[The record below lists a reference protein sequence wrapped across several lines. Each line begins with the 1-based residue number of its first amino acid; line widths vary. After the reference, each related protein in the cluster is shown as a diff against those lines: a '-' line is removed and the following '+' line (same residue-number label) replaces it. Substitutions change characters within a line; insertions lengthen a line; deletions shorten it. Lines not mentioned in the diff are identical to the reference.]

1 MLKPYLIFLIV
12 INFITLV
19 AFGYDKA
26 AASDGRFRIPVYSL
40 MLPLSIGG
48 AYGAMLP
55 HFLYRHKIRKSYF
68 TVPIV
73 FCAAVNTI
81 ILAALHFV

>member
-1 MLKPYLIFLIV
+1 MLKAYLIVLIV
-12 INFITLV
+12 INFVTLV
-19 AFGYDKA
+19 AFGYDKV
-26 AASDGRFRIPVYSL
+26 ASTDRRFRIPVYTL
-40 MLPLSIGG
+40 MLSLAIGG
-48 AYGAMLP
+48 AYGAILP